1 MFQREFACMAV
12 SADNIHEGG
21 VTSGDQEGGTG
32 TICFGKSTGYIQKT
46 GRDSE
51 GLGRWSWILL
61 GGTNRHQTRII
72 TAYNSCRNKK
82 VNLATTYQQQR

>member
-21 VTSGDQEGGTG
+21 VTSGDQEGDTG

-61 GGTNRHQTRII
+61 GTGTKRASSRHTIHVGIKR
-72 TAYNSCRNKK
+72 
-82 VNLATTYQQQR
+82 

>member
-51 GLGRWSWILL
+51 GLGRWS
-61 GGTNRHQTRII
+61 
-72 TAYNSCRNKK
+72 
-82 VNLATTYQQQR
+82 